1 VVGKGAA
8 ISALGTSFSRGPTTV
23 HSAGV
28 CNILRGMESVGV
40 ERFIGVSASG
50 FVDDPDD
57 TLLMRNVAKQI
68 LKSVLRHPYAD
79 MVLMEEEM
87 KRGGSEWT
95 IVRPPGSPTA
105 HTGRYRTTINGNVPG
120 SWSVSR
126 ADVADFVVTHL
137 RDPS

>member
-1 VVGKGAA
+1 
-8 ISALGTSFSRGPTTV
+8 
-23 HSAGV
+23 
-28 CNILRGMESVGV
+28 M